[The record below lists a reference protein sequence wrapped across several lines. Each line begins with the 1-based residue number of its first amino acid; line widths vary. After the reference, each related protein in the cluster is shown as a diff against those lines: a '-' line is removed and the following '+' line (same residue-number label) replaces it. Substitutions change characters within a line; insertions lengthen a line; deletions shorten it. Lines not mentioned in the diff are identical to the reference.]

1 MCARLLRISCIPLL
15 RTATYH
21 TINRKHHEELSVH
34 RAWVWRRCTFSCL
47 VGSWSLHGWRWSE
60 KVVPMDSR
68 AAWHRSNG
76 RRKTWFKAYVENCSN
91 TSRIVEFS
99 YNCCC
104 LLDYQIEVS
113 RGIDGGWRSSQRMV
127 DSDLQIR
134 AFLSVRASVLV

>member
-1 MCARLLRISCIPLL
+1 MICGAHCEHGSCE
-15 RTATYH
+15 Y
-21 TINRKHHEELSVH
+21 SGY
-34 RAWVWRRCTFSCL
+34 S
-47 VGSWSLHGWRWSE
+47 G
-60 KVVPMDSR
+60 
-68 AAWHRSNG
+68 
-76 RRKTWFKAYVENCSN
+76 VENCSN
-91 TSRIVEFS
+91 TRIVEFS